1 MKPRVHTLQ
10 SLMAALLLMAA
21 AGPSALSA
29 APAAQPPKLEI
40 QQSVFA
46 YPNNASEGRD
56 PFFPDSTRVY
66 ASNPDAQARGPAVTD
81 LVVKAI
87 MGTYQRPFAIINNH
101 TFGPG
106 DDEDVMTRSGQRMS
120 VHCVSINAKT
130 GTMTVEVNGTTV
142 ILNLSEGP

>member
-1 MKPRVHTLQ
+1 MKPRVHILRC
-10 SLMAALLLMAA
+10 LMAALLLMAA

-40 QQSVFA
+40 KQSVFA

-56 PFFPDSTRVY
+56 PFFPDSSRVY

-106 DDEDVMTRSGQRMS
+106 DDEDVITKSGERIT
-120 VHCVSINAKT
+120 VHCVSINTKT
-130 GTMTVEVNGTTV
+130 GTVTVEVNGTSV
-142 ILNLSEGP
+142 ILTLSQGP